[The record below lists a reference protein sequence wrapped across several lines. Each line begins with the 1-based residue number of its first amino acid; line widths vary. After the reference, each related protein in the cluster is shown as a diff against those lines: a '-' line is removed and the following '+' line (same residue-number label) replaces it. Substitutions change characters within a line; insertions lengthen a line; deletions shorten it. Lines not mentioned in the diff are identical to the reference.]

1 MCRKKNGH
9 KGPRPGQTK
18 EGSGASTWNSSPHY
32 IPKNTNGINVS
43 VSGLRYARMSNV
55 EGFYTNQGYRP
66 VSRDWVETK
75 VLGLERNCFQAH
87 IRKPH

>member
-9 KGPRPGQTK
+9 KGPRLGQTK

-43 VSGLRYARMSNV
+43 VGGPSLCQN
-55 EGFYTNQGYRP
+55 E
-66 VSRDWVETK
+66 
-75 VLGLERNCFQAH
+75 
-87 IRKPH
+87 